1 MDKTWENYLG
11 WRKEKGYKGLS
22 TEEQYN
28 EYIVETEAP
37 EEGEKLSRK
46 EAKELEEFFEGVT
59 VKENVQT
66 TFESIK
72 LIATVGGSI
81 TYTDMAKLTG
91 FSLRTVKN
99 HVQELADKGYLQIKR
114 GEYTNS
120 YYFGN
125 DMRQLDKPKKSI
137 HFVENLEWAGSISDT
152 PTEVIIEDELTVKHI
167 MSYKV
172 ESILAQTAEYLRE
185 VDPVGILRE

>member
-1 MDKTWENYLG
+1 MDKQWTSYLG

-66 TFESIK
+66 TFEAIK
-72 LIATVGGSI
+72 LIAAVGGSI

-99 HVQELADKGYLQIKR
+99 HVQELEAKGYLQIKR

-120 YYFGN
+120 YYWGK

-137 HFVENLEWAGSISDT
+137 HFVENLEWAGSISDDPREVT
-152 PTEVIIEDELTVKHI
+152 IRDGLTETHITTYKIESL
-167 MSYKV
+167 
-172 ESILAQTAEYLRE
+172 LAQTEEYLRE
-185 VDPVGILRE
+185 ADPVGVLRE